1 MTITE
6 RQTESRRD
14 LSAFFGLKGRV
25 WRKGACMLFDLTHV
39 LKSGMPVYPGDPVTE
54 LVPIARYESGGYR
67 LTRLDT
73 GLHAGTHIDMPSH
86 FSADERTASDLPLSC
101 FITPARVF
109 RPGDDMSCIREG
121 EAVLIA
127 TGWDRHLGAPDYFTA
142 HPVVSEAVASL
153 LISKNIRILG
163 LDTPSPD
170 LPPFAVHRRLSEAGI
185 FLAEN
190 LRGLCPLYE
199 AAREQ
204 VFTFYAV
211 PLKISAEAS
220 PIRAFAVL
228 S

>member
-1 MTITE
+1 
-6 RQTESRRD
+6 
-14 LSAFFGLKGRV
+14 
-25 WRKGACMLFDLTHV
+25 MLFDLTHV

-127 TGWDRHLGAPDYFTA
+127 TGWDRHL
-142 HPVVSEAVASL
+142 VASL

-170 LPPFAVHRRLSEAGI
+170 LPPFAVHRRLSEAGF

>member
-1 MTITE
+1 MMKQNTQKQSGRSSCWRGILFLAIMLT
-6 RQTESRRD
+6 
-14 LSAFFGLKGRV
+14 AAVFFYGCSLEDGQSDQ
-25 WRKGACMLFDLTHV
+25 ASLQSEEDLTAYFLDV
-39 LKSGMPVYPGDPVTE
+39 GQADSTL
-54 LVPIARYESGGYR
+54 LVSQ
-67 LTRLDT
+67 
-73 GLHAGTHIDMPSH
+73 
-86 FSADERTASDLPLSC
+86 
-101 FITPARVF
+101 
-109 RPGDDMSCIREG
+109 G

-190 LRGLCPLYE
+190 LRGLCTLYE